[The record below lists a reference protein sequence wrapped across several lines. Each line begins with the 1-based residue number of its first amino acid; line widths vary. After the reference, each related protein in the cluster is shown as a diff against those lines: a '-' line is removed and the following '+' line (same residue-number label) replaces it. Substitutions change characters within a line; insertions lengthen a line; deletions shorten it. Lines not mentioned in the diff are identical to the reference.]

1 MSINGG
7 MDKENVLIYIYTME
21 YYWSRKKEQ
30 NWIIFRD
37 VDELGDCCTEW
48 TKSEREKQI

>member
-7 MDKENVLIYIYTME
+7 MDKEDVLIYIQWNIIDPE
-21 YYWSRKKEQ
+21 KKEQ

-37 VDELGDCCTEW
+37 VDEPGDCCTE
-48 TKSEREKQI
+48 